1 VRASRQRDRRSP
13 THQRTLKGASS
24 RARVRT
30 IPSSPAFAEAFR
42 GGLRTCSPARA
53 APLRGRTTGRA
64 DLLFARSR
72 AAVPPACRG
81 TGEETASRSQR
92 SLSPDVSG
100 RVPVRRAPAAD
111 ELQSSAP
118 VPNSPLFAGIRASL
132 SSTDKTP
139 AIEKQQPG
147 ADSDDA
153 HRTAAHRAACVAS
166 RRVSRARP
174 IGSTGPVVSDVIL
187 RITSETTGHRNP
199 ANAGAAGR
207 TGRAVRPMRRPRLDR
222 RGRGLP
228 A

>member
-81 TGEETASRSQR
+81 TVEETASRSQR

-100 RVPVRRAPAAD
+100 GVPVRRAPAAD

-118 VPNSPLFAGIRASL
+118 VPNSPLFAGVRASL

-139 AIEKQQPG
+139 AIQKQQPG
-147 ADSDDA
+147 ADSDDT
-153 HRTAAHRAACVAS
+153 HRTAARACAATSPSSTRTWSTPIDFSAAARSGRRVVERTVRPRSLARIAVAS
-166 RRVSRARP
+166 PGASSAARS
-174 IGSTGPVVSDVIL
+174 GGT
-187 RITSETTGHRNP
+187 
-199 ANAGAAGR
+199 
-207 TGRAVRPMRRPRLDR
+207 
-222 RGRGLP
+222 
-228 A
+228 